1 MCSIAAIYR
10 PLPKQGGLLS
20 AACDDATAIAQMN
33 RSLAHRG
40 PDDSGIF
47 QDETVC
53 LAHNRL
59 SVMDPSRGKQPMS
72 AVYFGRQ
79 YTIIYNGEIYNTD
92 ELKRELTARGA
103 IFTTECDTEAVLWSY
118 ILYGKDCPARL
129 NGIFAFLIYDHT
141 ERTLF
146 AARDRLGVKPLYYAR
161 TKDEWYFASEPKA
174 LLAHPRVRPTVN
186 REGLWELLFLSPV
199 TTEKSAIFRNIHQL
213 HAGEW
218 MLLSPDGSEAVKYWE
233 LNASVCTDSLS
244 EAVAH
249 TRWLLDDAVRRQLR
263 SDVPLCT
270 FLSGGLDSSV
280 LTAIAARSLA
290 KEGKQLSTYS
300 FEYEGNRENFQASL
314 FQPQGDDLYARRLA
328 KDLGTDHT
336 VLTIPTKTVADLLDE
351 AAIYRD
357 LPGQAD
363 IDSSLLWYCRQVKK
377 RHTVAI
383 SGECSDEIFGGYP
396 WFYRPEMLS
405 RDFFPWLHDPYARI
419 KLFRADIVR
428 PAEGFAHLSKHYQDF
443 LAACPTLEGESDADR
458 RARIA
463 TCLSVRYFMQNLLAR
478 KDRMSRATALEV
490 RVPFA
495 DHRIL
500 EYLYNLPWQYKFRDG
515 VEKSLLRDAAAG
527 LLPDYIL
534 HRKKSPYPK
543 THNPAYE
550 HHIHARLTEKL
561 KEDSLFTALL
571 DCSAVEA
578 FINGENTTWFGQ
590 LMARP
595 QMIAWLL
602 QLSAWLEH
610 YPVEL
615 SL

>member
-10 PLPKQGGLLS
+10 SLSRQGGVLS
-20 AACDDATAIAQMN
+20 AACDDAAAIARMN
-33 RSLAHRG
+33 RTMAHRG
-40 PDDSGIF
+40 PDDNGIF
-47 QDETVC
+47 QDDTVC

-59 SVMDPSRGKQPMS
+59 SVMDPARGRQPMTI
-72 AVYFGRQ
+72 VYKNRH
-79 YTIIYNGEIYNTD
+79 YTIVYNGEIYNTD
-92 ELKRELTARGA
+92 ALKNELSRSGA
-103 IFTTECDTEAVLWSY
+103 VFSTECDTEVVLWSY
-118 ILYGKDCPARL
+118 ILWGRSCPTRL
-129 NGIFAFLIYDHT
+129 NGIFAFLVYDHA

-146 AARDRLGVKPLYYAR
+146 AVRDRLGVKPLYYAR
-161 TKDEWYFASEPKA
+161 TDGEWYFASEPKA
-174 LLAHPRVRPTVN
+174 LLAHPKIHPTVN

-199 TTEKSAIFRNIHQL
+199 TTEESAIFRDIRQL
-213 HAGEW
+213 RAGEW
-218 MLLSPDGSEAVKYWE
+218 MMLSPDGVETAKYWQ
-233 LNASVCTDSLS
+233 LHAAACTDSMPD
-244 EAVAH
+244 AVAN
-249 TRWLLDDAVRRQLR
+249 TRYLLDDAVHRQLR

-280 LTAIAARSLA
+280 LTAIAARHLVQ
-290 KEGKQLSTYS
+290 EGKQLSTYS
-300 FEYEGNRENFQASL
+300 FEYEGNAENFTASL

-328 KDLGTDHT
+328 MDLGTDHT
-336 VLTIPTKTVADLLDE
+336 VLTIPTDAVADLLDE
-351 AAIYRD
+351 ASIYRD

-419 KLFRADIVR
+419 KLFRADILR
-428 PAEGFAHLSKHYQDF
+428 PAEGFAHLSKHYKDF
-443 LAACPTLEGESDADR
+443 LASCPILEGESDEDR

-478 KDRMSRATALEV
+478 KDRMSMASAVEV

-515 VEKSLLRDAAAG
+515 VEKSLLRDAASD

-550 HHIHARLTEKL
+550 QRIRAKLTEKL
-561 KEDSLFTALL
+561 QEDTLFTALI
-571 DCSAVEA
+571 DRKAVQS
-578 FINGENTTWFGQ
+578 FIDGENTTWFGQ

-610 YPVEL
+610 YPVEI

>member
-10 PLPKQGGLLS
+10 TSFRLTTS
-20 AACDDATAIAQMN
+20 AEEDLAIIRRMN
-33 RSLAHRG
+33 RTLAHRG
-40 PDDSGIF
+40 PDDSGIYR
-47 QDETVC
+47 DGTVC

-59 SVMDPSRGKQPMS
+59 AVMDPSGGKQPMS
-72 AVYFGRQ
+72 VVYCGRR
-79 YTIIYNGEIYNTD
+79 YTIVYNGEIYNTD
-92 ELKRELTARGA
+92 ELKRDLCAKGA
-103 IFTTECDTEAVLWSY
+103 EFSTECDTEAVLWSY
-118 ILYGKDCPARL
+118 VFYGKECPTRL

-141 ERTLF
+141 EKTLF
-146 AARDRLGVKPLYYAR
+146 AARDRLGVKPFYYAR
-161 TKDEWYFASEPKA
+161 SGGEWYFASEPKA
-174 LLAHPRVRPTVN
+174 LLAHPRVRPTVD
-186 REGLWELLFLSPV
+186 RTGLWELLFLSPV
-199 TTEKSAIFRNIHQL
+199 TTEESAIFRHIRAL
-213 HAGEW
+213 RAGERM
-218 MLLSPDGSEAVKYWE
+218 MLSSDCVQFDFYWS
-233 LNASVCTDSLS
+233 LTASACTDDL
-244 EAVAH
+244 ATATAH
-249 TRWLLDDAVRRQLR
+249 VRYLLHDAVRRQLR

-280 LTAIAARSLA
+280 LTAIAARTLA
-290 KEGKQLSTYS
+290 DEGKTLSTYS
-300 FEYEGNRENFQASL
+300 FEYEGNAENFQASL

-328 KDLGTDHT
+328 ADLETDHT
-336 VLTIPTKTVADLLDE
+336 VLIAPTQAVADLLEE

-363 IDSSLLWYCRQVKK
+363 IDSSLLWYCRRVKQ

-405 RDFFPWLHDPYARI
+405 RDFFPWLHDPRARI
-419 KLFRADIVR
+419 KLFRTDVVR
-428 PAEGFAHLSKHYQDF
+428 PEEGFAYLSRHYRSF
-443 LAACPTLEGESDADR
+443 LAGCPVMEGESDEDR
-458 RARIA
+458 RARLA
-463 TCLSVRYFMQNLLAR
+463 TCLSVRYFMQNLLSR
-478 KDRMSRATALEV
+478 KDRMSMATALEV

-500 EYLYNLPWQYKFRDG
+500 EYLYNLPWQYKFRNG
-515 VEKSLLRDAAAG
+515 VEKSLLRDAAEG

-550 HHIHARLTEKL
+550 QIIRAKLVEKL
-561 KEDSLFTALL
+561 QEDSLFTALI
-571 DCSAVEA
+571 DRKAVQA
-578 FINGENTTWFGQ
+578 FMDGESTTWFGQ

-602 QLSAWLEH
+602 QLSAWLQH
-610 YPVEL
+610 YPVEI